1 MNSIFFNKTDST
13 RWKILLITH
22 KKSCNRFLSIFGIID
37 HASSTV
43 IEQYLF
49 YRVPIPC
56 LPDVCV
62 FLQYACTN
70 ESKWRQHNLWIIV
83 FSKNTYKPLSLSTR
97 ITTTH
102 SFLPTLISLLI
113 ERIRLLDNSLRRIIP
128 SMLLYSNKFTY
139 APISAMLRT
148 FTITTSSISGY
159 LCL

>member
-1 MNSIFFNKTDST
+1 MNSTFFNKTVST

-22 KKSCNRFLSIFGIID
+22 KKSCNRFLASLTKFYRLLSNIID
-37 HASSTV
+37 F
-43 IEQYLF
+43 IECLF
-49 YRVPIPC
+49 RVRGFAIRMHQRIKMAA
-56 LPDVCV
+56 VQ
-62 FLQYACTN
+62 FMN
-70 ESKWRQHNLWIIV
+70 HSFR
-83 FSKNTYKPLSLSTR
+83 KNTDKPLSLSTR